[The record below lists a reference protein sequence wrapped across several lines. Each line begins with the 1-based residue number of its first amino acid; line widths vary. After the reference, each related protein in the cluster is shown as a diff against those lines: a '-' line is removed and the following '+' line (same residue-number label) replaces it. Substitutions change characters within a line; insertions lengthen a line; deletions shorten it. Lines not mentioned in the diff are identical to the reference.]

1 MVAMLCVTAL
11 VPRLVDLLKNS
22 VGLATKGSAAHVV
35 TTLALGDAASLQ
47 PHTSKLLGAFLAGLS
62 SDRNPAVRKAYASA
76 IGQLIKTAKYFIF

>member
-1 MVAMLCVTAL
+1 MLTAL

-35 TTLALGDAASLQ
+35 TTLALGNAASLQ
-47 PHTSKLLGAFLAGLS
+47 SHTSKLLGAFLAGLS